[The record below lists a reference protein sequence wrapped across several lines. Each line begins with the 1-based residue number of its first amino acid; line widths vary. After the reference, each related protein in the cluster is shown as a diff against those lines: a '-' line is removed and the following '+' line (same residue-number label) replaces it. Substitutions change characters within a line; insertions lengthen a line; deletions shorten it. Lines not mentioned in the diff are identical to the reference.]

1 MKNLKRRTICIL
13 FAILLF
19 TLPITSFAHSGRT
32 DSSGGHH
39 DYKNKSGLGSYHYHH
54 GMEAHLHPGGVCP
67 YSSTDSSSQSDSYTP
82 TSLSISIKN
91 YPETMNVGDSA
102 GIEYSISNATSD
114 VSYVT
119 SSDTNIITVNS
130 DKTLSAVGEGTARI
144 TVKASGT
151 TESFTVN
158 VVAIPVE
165 EISITNSIDKI
176 QLGDEYKF
184 EYTILPENA
193 TSKDITW
200 SSDNTNVLDIDDAGR
215 ITTKSAGIATITAT
229 SNNNISSQVTLE
241 VFEILPEKIICNNS
255 IKLYVGNKQNF
266 EINILPDNSNNKEF
280 TVQCDNED
288 ILEYSNSWLTAKSE
302 GETTLHIETWNGI
315 KKDIP
320 VKVDI
325 IPIEKIEIEDST
337 NYMFSNVVD
346 KKEEISISTKI
357 FPDNATYKDIEWH
370 TSDDSIVNIED
381 DNFVINGTGK
391 VVLEYTS
398 HDGVSGTI
406 DIVVIDKELLCV
418 SCILIVLIACILI
431 FIIIKKRNKKHVIK
445 SL

>member
-1 MKNLKRRTICIL
+1 MKNLKRKSICIL
-13 FAILLF
+13 FTILLF

-54 GMEAHLHPGGVCP
+54 GMGAHLHPGGVCP
-67 YSSTDSSSQSDSYTP
+67 YSSSQSDSYTP
-82 TSLSISIKN
+82 PSPSITIEN

-114 VSYVT
+114 ESSVT

-144 TVKASGT
+144 IVKASGA
-151 TESFTVN
+151 TETFTVN

-184 EYTILPENA
+184 EYAIIPENA

-200 SSDNTNVLDIDDAGR
+200 SSDNTNVLDIDNSGR
-215 ITTKSAGIATITAT
+215 ITTKSSGVATITAT

-241 VFEILPEKIICNNS
+241 VFEILPEKIVCDNS
-255 IKLYVGNKQNF
+255 IKLYVGNKKR
-266 EINILPDNSNNKEF
+266 INISIRPVNANNKDF
-280 TVQCDNED
+280 KVYCDDEKM
-288 ILEYSNSWLTAKSE
+288 LEYSDVDSTLIAKSE
-302 GETTLHIETWNGI
+302 GETTLHIETWNEI